1 MNDYLRVLR
10 YFFVG
15 FILASIV
22 SFFFLLFF
30 VKIQLSFIIASIL
43 GCIYGLFCVGFMVR
57 TLKVV
62 EFDITTQN
70 KAKDRGFPW
79 YKEQIEDQMLHMPFE
94 RIQLSEKVIYKP
106 RRLYKVYES
115 PVEVTYEPYLIHLK
129 ASRVM
134 MRVLLDILDLKL
146 EVQND

>member
-10 YFFVG
+10 YFIIG

-22 SFFFLLFF
+22 SFIFLLVFI
-30 VKIQLSFIIASIL
+30 KIQLSFIIATIL
-43 GCIYGLFCVGFMVR
+43 GFIYGLFCVGFMVR

-70 KAKDRGFPW
+70 KAKDKGFPW

-94 RIQLSEKVIYKP
+94 RIQLEEKVIFKP
-106 RRLYKVYES
+106 KRLYKVYES
-115 PVEVTYEPYLIHLK
+115 PIEVTYEPYFIHIK

-134 MRVLLDILDLKL
+134 MRILLDILELKL
-146 EVQND
+146 EVHND